1 MFFVAFAMY
10 DRLKSLR
17 KEGEKKGTASGW
29 REDNNASIGNVRIY
43 YSLPIN
49 RETK

>member
-1 MFFVAFAMY
+1 MY
-10 DRLKSLR
+10 DRLKSPR
-17 KEGEKKGTASGW
+17 GEKKRENDFWVERTERT
-29 REDNNASIGNVRIY
+29 REDNNASVGNVRIY